1 LINEYPARCKLC
13 HFDLYRLN
21 SYSEFEDLGYE
32 EYFCSEGIVV
42 IEWAEKIVQILPADT
57 FFISFEYLDESKRK
71 IIIKGPRSRLKELID
86 TKMEV
91 G

>member
-1 LINEYPARCKLC
+1 V
-13 HFDLYRLN
+13 YRLN

-32 EYFCSEGIVV
+32 EYFCSDGVVV

-57 FFISFEYLDESKRK
+57 IFISFEYIDENRRE
-71 IIIKGPRSRLKELID
+71 IIIKGSKSRMKELID